1 MFFGDPQY
9 HNLPHGSTLANKSL
23 SSCRPPGQTRA
34 PKPFSYQKAVS
45 KAMKMTEAE
54 RAEELAT
61 LHLRIQAIN
70 DATGKL
76 DRESGKLIKFT
87 IFTCLPTELQFKIW
101 GHAIPAPRAVTVSVY
116 NFVPKVQT
124 RTRFPPSTALRC
136 FSQPPAMLS
145 ACKGSRE
152 ILLSVYTTCLEMRTS
167 KRKIRLNGASDKLIL
182 LAHTR
187 SMESKLASYCMENIS
202 SLSKVA
208 CVALSSKIVTGNPDI
223 FAGFFQG
230 GFESLREIV
239 LLWGAKDGR
248 EMAQLKGKV
257 AVREV
262 SNDGMEVN
270 ELLKK
275 PLWKD
280 KCFQSES
287 KGGGQE
293 DLIEVKNGMI
303 EWVE

>member
-1 MFFGDPQY
+1 
-9 HNLPHGSTLANKSL
+9 
-23 SSCRPPGQTRA
+23 
-34 PKPFSYQKAVS
+34 
-45 KAMKMTEAE
+45 
-54 RAEELAT
+54 
-61 LHLRIQAIN
+61 
-70 DATGKL
+70 
-76 DRESGKLIKFT
+76 
-87 IFTCLPTELQFKIW
+87 
-101 GHAIPAPRAVTVSVY
+101 
-116 NFVPKVQT
+116 
-124 RTRFPPSTALRC
+124 
-136 FSQPPAMLS
+136 
-145 ACKGSRE
+145 
-152 ILLSVYTTCLEMRTS
+152 
-167 KRKIRLNGASDKLIL
+167 
-182 LAHTR
+182 
-187 SMESKLASYCMENIS
+187 MESKLASYCMENIS

-287 KGGGQE
+287 KGDGQE